1 MEFHK
6 PPFDEVSDNN
16 FASSLDIL
24 AFAQEEDRI
33 NVRKLVLD
41 KVCVMS
47 DVFSPYSYEDR

>member
-6 PPFDEVSDNN
+6 PPFDEVLDNN